1 MINFAAL
8 TNYYPTIEMIDK
20 AKGYRKDNTMRE
32 ILRDNSLLVK
42 TVGRFGLAF
51 GFGDETVAS
60 ICSSNDVDTAT
71 FLTVCN
77 LLSGYPYTSSSISL
91 QSLTDYLKNAHSGFL
106 EISLPRIRLHL
117 IEAINH
123 STPSEVEILFMRF
136 YDEYVREVS
145 RHMKYENNVVFP
157 YVERLS
163 KGEIDGNFNINR
175 YSENHDNAATK
186 LNELK
191 DLFIYHYT
199 QKENPKL
206 SETLFDIVMCEKDLI
221 SHFEI
226 ESKLFVP
233 EVARLENELRDKSES
248 KFDEVEVERYNKE
261 SEETISERE
270 KDIIRCVA
278 SGKSNKEI
286 AEELFISPHTVAT
299 HRRNINA
306 KLGIHSSAGLTIYAI
321 IHNIIDA
328 KELKL

>member
-1 MINFAAL
+1 
-8 TNYYPTIEMIDK
+8 MIDK
-20 AKGYRKDNTMRE
+20 AIGYRGENTMRE

-42 TVGRFGLAF
+42 TIGRFGLAF
-51 GFGDETVAS
+51 GFGDDSVAS
-60 ICSSNDVDTAT
+60 ICSKNRVDTAT

-77 LLSGYPYTSSSISL
+77 LLSGYPFKSDSISL
-91 QSLTDYLKNAHSGFL
+91 KSLTEYLKKAHAGFL

-123 STPSEVEILFMRF
+123 TTPNEVEILFMRF
-136 YDEYVREVS
+136 YDDYIGEVS
-145 RHMKYENNVVFP
+145 RHMNYENDVVFP

-163 KGEIDGNFNINR
+163 EGETDGNFNIKR
-175 YSENHDNAATK
+175 YSENHDNAAAK

-199 QKENPKL
+199 QKESPRL

-248 KFDEVEVERYNKE
+248 IIDSAEDKFHREM
-261 SEETISERE
+261 EETISERE
-270 KDIIRCVA
+270 KEIIRCVA

-328 KELKL
+328 KEVKL

>member
-1 MINFAAL
+1 
-8 TNYYPTIEMIDK
+8 MIDK
-20 AKGYRKDNTMRE
+20 TIGYSKENTMRDV
-32 ILRDNSLLVK
+32 LRDNSLLVK

-51 GFGDETVAS
+51 GFGDDTVAS
-60 ICSSNDVDTAT
+60 ICSKNGVDTDT

-77 LLSGYPYTSSSISL
+77 LLSGYPYKSGSISL
-91 QSLTDYLKNAHSGFL
+91 KTLTDYLKKAHAGFL
-106 EISLPRIRLHL
+106 EISLPRIRHQL

-123 STPSEVEILFMRF
+123 TTPNEVEILFMRF
-136 YDEYVREVS
+136 YDDYVEEVS
-145 RHMKYENNVVFP
+145 RHMNYENDVVFP
-157 YVERLS
+157 YVERLTN
-163 KGEIDGNFNINR
+163 GETDGNFNINR
-175 YSENHDNAATK
+175 YSENHDNAAAK

-199 QKENPKL
+199 QKENPKF
-206 SETLFDIVMCEKDLI
+206 SVTLFDIVMCEKDLI

-233 EVARLENELRDKSES
+233 EVSRIENELRDKSECKDS
-248 KFDEVEVERYNKE
+248 TADDNKLHRDAEE
-261 SEETISERE
+261 SISERE

-321 IHNIIDA
+321 INNIIDA
-328 KELKL
+328 KEVKL

>member
-1 MINFAAL
+1 
-8 TNYYPTIEMIDK
+8 MIDK
-20 AKGYRKDNTMRE
+20 AIGYSKENTMRE
-32 ILRDNSLLVK
+32 VLRDNSLLVK

-51 GFGDETVAS
+51 GFGDDTVAS
-60 ICSSNDVDTAT
+60 ICIKNGVDTDT

-77 LLSGYPYTSSSISL
+77 LLSGYPYKSGSISL
-91 QSLTDYLKNAHSGFL
+91 KTLTDYLKKAHAGFL
-106 EISLPRIRLHL
+106 EISLPRIRHQL

-123 STPSEVEILFMRF
+123 TTPNEVEILFMRF
-136 YDEYVREVS
+136 YDDYVEGVS
-145 RHMKYENNVVFP
+145 RHMNYENDVVFP
-157 YVERLS
+157 YVERLT
-163 KGEIDGNFNINR
+163 KGQVDGKFNINR
-175 YSENHDNAATK
+175 YSENHDNAAAK

-191 DLFIYHYT
+191 DLFIYHYN

-233 EVARLENELRDKSES
+233 EVARLENELRDKSENMHDS
-248 KFDEVEVERYNKE
+248 SEVIKNLKE
-261 SEETISERE
+261 ADETISERE

-286 AEELFISPHTVAT
+286 AELLFISPHTVAT

-328 KELKL
+328 KEVKF

>member
-1 MINFAAL
+1 
-8 TNYYPTIEMIDK
+8 MIDK
-20 AKGYRKDNTMRE
+20 AFGYSEENTMRE
-32 ILRDNSLLVK
+32 VLRDNSLLVK

-51 GFGDETVAS
+51 GFGDDTVAS
-60 ICSSNDVDTAT
+60 ICSKNGVDTDT

-77 LLSGYPYTSSSISL
+77 LLSGYPYKSGSISL
-91 QSLTDYLKNAHSGFL
+91 KTLTDYLKEAHAGFL
-106 EISLPRIRLHL
+106 EISLPRIRHQL

-123 STPSEVEILFMRF
+123 TTPNEVEILFMRF
-136 YDEYVREVS
+136 YDDYVEEVS
-145 RHMKYENNVVFP
+145 RHMNYENDVVFP
-157 YVERLS
+157 YVERLT
-163 KGEIDGNFNINR
+163 KGETDGNFNINR
-175 YSENHDNAATK
+175 YSENHDNAAAK

-206 SETLFDIVMCEKDLI
+206 SVTLFDIVMCEKDLI
-221 SHFEI
+221 THFEI

-233 EVARLENELRDKSES
+233 EVARLENELRDKSECE
-248 KFDEVEVERYNKE
+248 FDSVEDKMQDKE
-261 SEETISERE
+261 TQESISERE

-278 SGKSNKEI
+278 SGKSNKQI

-328 KELKL
+328 KEVKL

>member
-1 MINFAAL
+1 
-8 TNYYPTIEMIDK
+8 MIDK
-20 AKGYRKDNTMRE
+20 TTGYRKENTMRE
-32 ILRDNSLLVK
+32 ILRDNNLLVK

-51 GFGDETVAS
+51 GFGDDTVAS
-60 ICSSNDVDTAT
+60 ICSKNGVDTAT
-71 FLTVCN
+71 FLAVCN
-77 LLSGYPYTSSSISL
+77 LLSGYPYKSGSISL
-91 QSLTDYLKNAHSGFL
+91 KTLTDYLKKAHAGFL
-106 EISLPRIRLHL
+106 DLSLPRIRLHL

-123 STPSEVEILFMRF
+123 TTPNEVEILFMRF
-136 YDEYVREVS
+136 YDEYVVEVN
-145 RHMKYENNVVFP
+145 RHMNYENDIVFP
-157 YVERLS
+157 YVERLTN
-163 KGEIDGNFNINR
+163 GEIDGKFNINR

-199 QKENPKL
+199 QKEDPKL
-206 SETLFDIVMCEKDLI
+206 SETLFEIVMCEKDLI

-248 KFDEVEVERYNKE
+248 KIDAADENKSHRE
-261 SEETISERE
+261 AEETISERE
-270 KDIIRCVA
+270 KEIIRCVA

-328 KELKL
+328 KEVKL

>member
-1 MINFAAL
+1 
-8 TNYYPTIEMIDK
+8 MIDK
-20 AKGYRKDNTMRE
+20 TIGYHKENTMRE

-51 GFGDETVAS
+51 GFGDDSVAS
-60 ICSSNDVDTAT
+60 ICKNNGVDTAT

-77 LLSGYPYTSSSISL
+77 LLSGYPYKSSSISL
-91 QSLTDYLKNAHSGFL
+91 KTLTDYLKKAHAGFL

-123 STPSEVEILFMRF
+123 TTPNEVEILFMRF
-136 YDEYVREVS
+136 YDDYIGEVS
-145 RHMKYENNVVFP
+145 RHMNYENDVVFP

-191 DLFIYHYT
+191 DLFIYHYS

-226 ESKLFVP
+226 ESRLFVP
-233 EVARLENELRDKSES
+233 EVARLENELRVKSES
-248 KFDEVEVERYNKE
+248 KFSLSEVDKSHRDA
-261 SEETISERE
+261 EETISERE
-270 KDIIRCVA
+270 KDIIRGVA

-328 KELKL
+328 KEVKL

>member
-1 MINFAAL
+1 
-8 TNYYPTIEMIDK
+8 MIDK
-20 AKGYRKDNTMRE
+20 ATGYGKKNTMRE

-51 GFGDETVAS
+51 GFGDDSVES
-60 ICSSNDVDTAT
+60 ICRNNGVDTAT
-71 FLTVCN
+71 FLAVCN
-77 LLSGYPYTSSSISL
+77 LLSGYPYESSPISL
-91 QSLTDYLKNAHSGFL
+91 RSLTDYLKKAHSGFL
-106 EISLPRIRLHL
+106 EISLPRIRHHL

-123 STPSEVEILFMRF
+123 TTPNEVEILFMRF
-136 YDEYVREVS
+136 YDEYVGEVS
-145 RHMKYENNVVFP
+145 RHMNYENNVVFP

-163 KGEIDGNFNINR
+163 KGVSNGDFNISR
-175 YSENHDNAATK
+175 YSENHDHAVAK

-191 DLFIYHYT
+191 DLFIYHYS
-199 QKENPKL
+199 QKENPRL
-206 SETLFDIVMCEKDLI
+206 SETLFDIVMCEKDLV
-221 SHFEI
+221 SHFEV

-233 EVARLENELRDKSES
+233 EVARLEKKLRDKPSTSGDSCVNREPE
-248 KFDEVEVERYNKE
+248 KGAEGI
-261 SEETISERE
+261 ISERE

-299 HRRNINA
+299 HRRNINS

-328 KELKL
+328 KEVKL

>member
-1 MINFAAL
+1 
-8 TNYYPTIEMIDK
+8 
-20 AKGYRKDNTMRE
+20 MRE

-51 GFGDETVAS
+51 GFGDDSVTS
-60 ICSSNDVDTAT
+60 ICSKNGVDTAT

-77 LLSGYPYTSSSISL
+77 LLSGYPYKPGSISL
-91 QSLTDYLKNAHSGFL
+91 KSLSEYLKKAHAGFL
-106 EISLPRIRLHL
+106 EISLPRIRHHL

-123 STPSEVEILFMRF
+123 NTPNEVEILFMRF
-136 YDEYVREVS
+136 YDEYVKEVN
-145 RHMKYENNVVFP
+145 RHMNYENDVVFP
-157 YVERLS
+157 YVERLT
-163 KGEIDGNFNINR
+163 KGMTDGNFNINR
-175 YSENHDNAATK
+175 YSENHDNAAAK

-206 SETLFDIVMCEKDLI
+206 SVTLFDIVMCEKDLI

-248 KFDEVEVERYNKE
+248 GIDTVEDNKSHRDAE
-261 SEETISERE
+261 GIISERE

-278 SGKSNKEI
+278 AGKSNKEI

-299 HRRNINA
+299 HRRNINS
-306 KLGIHSSAGLTIYAI
+306 KLGFHSSAGLTIYAI

-328 KELKL
+328 KEVKL

>member
-1 MINFAAL
+1 
-8 TNYYPTIEMIDK
+8 MIDK
-20 AKGYRKDNTMRE
+20 AIGYSKENTIRE
-32 ILRDNSLLVK
+32 VLRDNSLLVK

-51 GFGDETVAS
+51 GFGDDTVAS
-60 ICSSNDVDTAT
+60 ICSKNGVDTDT

-77 LLSGYPYTSSSISL
+77 LLSGYPYKSGSISL
-91 QSLTDYLKNAHSGFL
+91 KTLAEYLKKAHAGFL
-106 EISLPRIRLHL
+106 EISLPRIRHQL

-123 STPSEVEILFMRF
+123 TTPNEVEILFMRF
-136 YDEYVREVS
+136 YDDYVEEVC
-145 RHMKYENNVVFP
+145 RHMNYENDVVFP
-157 YVERLS
+157 YVERLT
-163 KGEIDGNFNINR
+163 KGETDGNFNINR
-175 YSENHDNAATK
+175 YSENHDNAAAK

-206 SETLFDIVMCEKDLI
+206 SVTLFDIVMCEKDLI

-233 EVARLENELRDKSES
+233 EVARLENELRDNSENKFNTCEDNKSYRET
-248 KFDEVEVERYNKE
+248 D
-261 SEETISERE
+261 ETISERE
-270 KDIIRCVA
+270 RDIIRCVA

-286 AEELFISPHTVAT
+286 ANELFISPHTVAT

-328 KELKL
+328 KEVKL

>member
-1 MINFAAL
+1 
-8 TNYYPTIEMIDK
+8 MIDK
-20 AKGYRKDNTMRE
+20 SIGYGKENTMRE
-32 ILRDNSLLVK
+32 VLRDNSLLVK

-51 GFGDETVAS
+51 GFGDDTVAS
-60 ICSSNDVDTAT
+60 ICSKNGVDTDT

-77 LLSGYPYTSSSISL
+77 LLSGYPYKSGAVSL
-91 QSLTDYLKNAHSGFL
+91 KTLTDYLKKAHAGFL
-106 EISLPRIRLHL
+106 EISLPRIRHQL

-123 STPSEVEILFMRF
+123 TTPNEVEILFMRF
-136 YDEYVREVS
+136 YDDYVEEVS
-145 RHMKYENNVVFP
+145 RHMNYENDVVFP
-157 YVERLS
+157 YVERLT
-163 KGEIDGNFNINR
+163 KGETDGNFNINR
-175 YSENHDNAATK
+175 YSENHDNAAAK

-206 SETLFDIVMCEKDLI
+206 SVTLFDIVMCEKDLI

-233 EVARLENELRDKSES
+233 EVARLENELRDNSERNNDSVKDNKSYRET
-248 KFDEVEVERYNKE
+248 DEA
-261 SEETISERE
+261 ISERE

-286 AEELFISPHTVAT
+286 AKELFISPHTVAT

-328 KELKL
+328 KEVKL

>member
-1 MINFAAL
+1 NFATL
-8 TNYYPTIEMIDK
+8 TNNIMIDK
-20 AKGYRKDNTMRE
+20 AIGYSKENTMRE
-32 ILRDNSLLVK
+32 VLRDNSLLVK
-42 TVGRFGLAF
+42 TIGRFGLAF
-51 GFGDETVAS
+51 GFGDDTVAS
-60 ICSSNDVDTAT
+60 ICSKNGVDTAT
-71 FLTVCN
+71 FLAVCN
-77 LLSGYPYTSSSISL
+77 LLSGYPYESGSVSL
-91 QSLTDYLKNAHSGFL
+91 QSLADYLKKAHSGFL
-106 EISLPRIRLHL
+106 EITLPRIRLHL

-123 STPSEVEILFMRF
+123 TTPNEVEILFMRF
-136 YDEYVREVS
+136 YDEYVEEVT
-145 RHMKYENNVVFP
+145 RHMNYENEVVFP
-157 YVERLS
+157 YVERLT

-199 QKENPKL
+199 QRENPKL
-206 SETLFDIVMCEKDLI
+206 SETLFDIVMCEKDLV

-233 EVARLENELRDKSES
+233 EVARLENALRDNTGRKPSTNTCPDPHREPEES
-248 KFDEVEVERYNKE
+248 
-261 SEETISERE
+261 ISERE
-270 KDIIRCVA
+270 KEIIRCVA

-321 IHNIIDA
+321 IHHIIDA
-328 KELKL
+328 KEVKL

>member
-1 MINFAAL
+1 
-8 TNYYPTIEMIDK
+8 MIDK
-20 AKGYRKDNTMRE
+20 ATGYSKENTMRE
-32 ILRDNSLLVK
+32 VLRDNSLLVK

-51 GFGDETVAS
+51 GFGDDTVAS
-60 ICSSNDVDTAT
+60 ICSKNGIDTDT

-77 LLSGYPYTSSSISL
+77 LLSGYPYKSGSISL
-91 QSLTDYLKNAHSGFL
+91 KTLTGYLKKAHAGFL
-106 EISLPRIRLHL
+106 EISLPRIRHQL

-123 STPSEVEILFMRF
+123 TTPNEVEILFMRF
-136 YDEYVREVS
+136 YDDYVEEVS
-145 RHMKYENNVVFP
+145 RHMNYENDVVFP
-157 YVERLS
+157 YVERLT
-163 KGEIDGNFNINR
+163 KGETDGNFNINR
-175 YSENHDNAATK
+175 YSENHDNAAAK

-206 SETLFDIVMCEKDLI
+206 SVTLFDIVMCEKDLI

-233 EVARLENELRDKSES
+233 EVARLENELRDNSENKLNTCKDNKSYRET
-248 KFDEVEVERYNKE
+248 D
-261 SEETISERE
+261 ETISERE

-286 AEELFISPHTVAT
+286 AKELFISPHTVAT

-328 KELKL
+328 KEVKL

>member
-1 MINFAAL
+1 
-8 TNYYPTIEMIDK
+8 MIDK
-20 AKGYRKDNTMRE
+20 TSGYKSHNTMRE

-51 GFGDETVAS
+51 GFGDDTVAT
-60 ICSSNDVDTAT
+60 ICNNNGVDTAT
-71 FLTVCN
+71 FLAVCN
-77 LLSGYPYTSSSISL
+77 LLSGYPYETNSVSL
-91 QSLTDYLKNAHSGFL
+91 HSLIEYLKKAHTGFL
-106 EISLPRIRLHL
+106 EISLPRIRHHL

-123 STPSEVEILFMRF
+123 TTPNDVEILFMRF
-136 YDEYVREVS
+136 YDDYLGEVK
-145 RHMKYENNVVFP
+145 RHMNYENEVVFP
-157 YVERLS
+157 YVEKLT
-163 KGEIDGNFNINR
+163 KGEIDGNFNISR
-175 YSENHDNAATK
+175 YSDNHDHAAAK

-221 SHFEI
+221 SHFKI

-233 EVARLENELRDKSES
+233 EVARLEKVLRDKSEL
-248 KFDEVEVERYNKE
+248 KFDSAEDDKFNRKT
-261 SEETISERE
+261 EETISERE

-328 KELKL
+328 KEVKL

>member
-1 MINFAAL
+1 
-8 TNYYPTIEMIDK
+8 MIDK
-20 AKGYRKDNTMRE
+20 NIGYHKENTMRE

-51 GFGDETVAS
+51 GFGDDSVAS
-60 ICSSNDVDTAT
+60 ICKNNGVDTAT

-77 LLSGYPYTSSSISL
+77 LLSGYPYKSSSISL
-91 QSLTDYLKNAHSGFL
+91 KTLTDYLKKAHAGFL

-123 STPSEVEILFMRF
+123 TTPNEVEILFMRF
-136 YDEYVREVS
+136 YDDYIGEVS
-145 RHMKYENNVVFP
+145 RHMNYENDVVFP

-191 DLFIYHYT
+191 DLFIYHYS

-226 ESKLFVP
+226 ESRLFVP
-233 EVARLENELRDKSES
+233 EVARLENELRVKSES
-248 KFDEVEVERYNKE
+248 KISLSEVDKSHRDA
-261 SEETISERE
+261 EETISERE
-270 KDIIRCVA
+270 KDIIRGVA

-328 KELKL
+328 KEVKL

>member
-1 MINFAAL
+1 
-8 TNYYPTIEMIDK
+8 MIDK
-20 AKGYRKDNTMRE
+20 AIGYRKENTMRE

-51 GFGDETVAS
+51 GFGDDTVAS
-60 ICSSNDVDTAT
+60 ICNKNGVDTDT

-77 LLSGYPYTSSSISL
+77 LLTGYPYESGAISL
-91 QSLTDYLKNAHSGFL
+91 RSLTDYLKKAHAGFL

-123 STPSEVEILFMRF
+123 TTPNEVEILFMRF
-136 YDEYVREVS
+136 YDEYVGEVS
-145 RHMKYENNVVFP
+145 RHMNYENYVVFP
-157 YVERLS
+157 YVEMLA

-199 QKENPKL
+199 QRDNPKL
-206 SETLFDIVMCEKDLI
+206 TETLFDIVMCEKDLI

-248 KFDEVEVERYNKE
+248 IIDSADDKSHREM
-261 SEETISERE
+261 EETISERE
-270 KDIIRCVA
+270 KDIIRWVA

-328 KELKL
+328 KEVKL

>member
-1 MINFAAL
+1 
-8 TNYYPTIEMIDK
+8 MIDK
-20 AKGYRKDNTMRE
+20 AIGYSKENTMRE
-32 ILRDNSLLVK
+32 VLRDNSLLVK

-51 GFGDETVAS
+51 GFGDDTVAS
-60 ICSSNDVDTAT
+60 ICSKNGVDTDT

-77 LLSGYPYTSSSISL
+77 LLSGYPYKSGSISL
-91 QSLTDYLKNAHSGFL
+91 KTLTAYLKKAHAGFL
-106 EISLPRIRLHL
+106 EISLPRIRHQL

-123 STPSEVEILFMRF
+123 TTPNEVEILFMRF
-136 YDEYVREVS
+136 YDDYVEEVS
-145 RHMKYENNVVFP
+145 RHMNYENDVVFP
-157 YVERLS
+157 YVERLT
-163 KGEIDGNFNINR
+163 KGETDGNFNINR
-175 YSENHDNAATK
+175 YSENHDNAAAK

-206 SETLFDIVMCEKDLI
+206 SVTLFDIVMCEKDLI

-233 EVARLENELRDKSES
+233 EVARLENELRDNSES
-248 KFDEVEVERYNKE
+248 NHDSVKGNKSYRETDEA
-261 SEETISERE
+261 ISERE

-286 AEELFISPHTVAT
+286 AKELFISPHTVAT

-328 KELKL
+328 KEVKL

>member
-1 MINFAAL
+1 
-8 TNYYPTIEMIDK
+8 MIDK
-20 AKGYRKDNTMRE
+20 AIGYNKENTMRE
-32 ILRDNSLLVK
+32 VLRDNSLLVK

-51 GFGDETVAS
+51 GFGDDTVAS
-60 ICSSNDVDTAT
+60 ICSRNGVDTDT

-77 LLSGYPYTSSSISL
+77 LLSGYLYKSDSISL
-91 QSLTDYLKNAHSGFL
+91 KTLTDYLKKAHAGFL
-106 EISLPRIRLHL
+106 EISLPRIRHHL

-123 STPSEVEILFMRF
+123 TTPNEVEILFMRF
-136 YDEYVREVS
+136 YDDYIEEVS
-145 RHMKYENNVVFP
+145 RHMNYENDVVFP
-157 YVERLS
+157 YVERLT
-163 KGEIDGNFNINR
+163 KGEADGNFNINR
-175 YSENHDNAATK
+175 YSENHDNAAAK

-206 SETLFDIVMCEKDLI
+206 SVTLFDIVMCEKDLI

-233 EVARLENELRDKSES
+233 EVARLENELRDKSENMRDS
-248 KFDEVEVERYNKE
+248 AEVNKNLKE
-261 SEETISERE
+261 SNETISERE

-321 IHNIIDA
+321 IHNIIDP
-328 KELKL
+328 KEVKL

>member
-1 MINFAAL
+1 
-8 TNYYPTIEMIDK
+8 MIDK
-20 AKGYRKDNTMRE
+20 SIGYRKDNRMRE

-51 GFGDETVAS
+51 GFGDDSVAS
-60 ICSSNDVDTAT
+60 ICSHSDVDTET
-71 FLTVCN
+71 FLAVCN
-77 LLSGYPYTSSSISL
+77 LLSGYPYSSGTISL
-91 QSLTDYLKNAHSGFL
+91 KSLTDYLKKAHAGFL
-106 EISLPRIRLHL
+106 DISLPRIRLHL

-123 STPSEVEILFMRF
+123 TTPNEVEILFMRF
-136 YDEYVREVS
+136 YDEYVEEVT
-145 RHMKYENNVVFP
+145 RHMNYENTVVFP
-157 YVERLS
+157 YVERLA
-163 KGEIDGNFNINR
+163 KGERDGNFNINR
-175 YSENHDNAATK
+175 YSENHDNAVTK
-186 LNELK
+186 LKELK

-206 SETLFDIVMCEKDLI
+206 SETLVDIVMCEKDLI

-233 EVARLENELRDKSES
+233 EVARLENELKDKSEREIEMTEENNS
-248 KFDEVEVERYNKE
+248 PAEA
-261 SEETISERE
+261 EETISERE
-270 KDIIRCVA
+270 KDVIRCVA

-328 KELKL
+328 KEVKL